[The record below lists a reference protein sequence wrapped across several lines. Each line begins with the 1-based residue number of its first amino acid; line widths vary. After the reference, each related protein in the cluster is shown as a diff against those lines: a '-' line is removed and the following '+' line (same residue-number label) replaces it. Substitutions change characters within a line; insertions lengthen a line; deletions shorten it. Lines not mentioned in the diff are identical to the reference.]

1 MRNVAVVL
9 VITAAAATSLRAADR
24 VPASGGDILI
34 TPLIHA
40 SVQLEHAGKVIHVD
54 PWTRGE
60 LSRAKP
66 ADLILVTDTDDG
78 AHHLDPAAIQKLRK
92 PGAPVVIPASG
103 TTKVPDG
110 VVLANGQSRSLAG
123 IMVESIA
130 AYDIKPGDP
139 YHPKGEA
146 NGYVVTIGGK
156 RIYFA
161 GVTECVPE
169 IKALKNVDV
178 AFMPMNLPQ
187 ERMLPAAAAD
197 CLKILKPQIVY
208 PYHYDNARLRPGAP
222 PETSPLGFDDL
233 KKALTG
239 TGIEVRGGNWYPA
252 APAPSAQAATAP
264 PRAAAPAAQAAAPAA
279 QAGEADPGVRPT
291 RLIDRD
297 EVRVSR
303 VELQP
308 GATRRVHT
316 HDDVEFHLWVP
327 LTGTFQLSVGSDAP
341 APAAPGQAFFFKRGT
356 PHGFR
361 NVGTAAGAVLEIFVK
376 DSKKVDVAQ
385 IIGGLGVPLRD

>member
-1 MRNVAVVL
+1 M
-9 VITAAAATSLRAADR
+9 TAAAVTSLRAADR
-24 VPASGGDILI
+24 VPANGGDILI
-34 TPLIHA
+34 TPLIHS
-40 SVQLEHAGKVIHVD
+40 SVQLEHAGKVIQVD
-54 PWTRGE
+54 PWTRGD
-60 LSRAKP
+60 LTRAKP
-66 ADLILVTDTDDG
+66 ADLILVTDADDG

-103 TTKVPDG
+103 TAKVPDG

-146 NGYVVTIGGK
+146 NGYLITLGGK

-169 IKALKNVDV
+169 IKALKNIDV
-178 AFMPMNLPQ
+178 AFVPMNLPQ
-187 ERMLPAAAAD
+187 ERMGPAAVAD
-197 CLKILKPQIVY
+197 CLKILKPPLVY

-239 TGIEVRGGNWYPA
+239 SGIEIRGGSWYPA
-252 APAPSAQAATAP
+252 SQAPSGQPA
-264 PRAAAPAAQAAAPAA
+264 AAAPQAAAPAA

-291 RLIDRD
+291 RLIDRA

-303 VELQP
+303 VELQA

-327 LTGTFQLSVGSDAP
+327 LSGTFQLSVGSEAP
-341 APAAPGQAFFFKRGT
+341 AAAAPGQAFFFKRGT

-361 NVGTAAGAVLEIFVK
+361 NVGTSAGAVLEIFVK
-376 DSKKVDVAQ
+376 DSAKVDVAQ
-385 IIGGLGVPLRD
+385 ILGGFGLPLRD